1 MIKHYKLYIIGGDFV
16 KTAWNL
22 SLELLSILKEIDDL
36 LEQKSK
42 ENNINKQNILDKR
55 IDVLETK
62 MFEIKN
68 ILKNMEV

>member
-1 MIKHYKLYIIGGDFV
+1 M
-16 KTAWNL
+16 KTAWKL

-42 ENNINKQNILDKR
+42 ENNINKQYVLDKR
-55 IDVLETK
+55 IDVVESK

>member
-1 MIKHYKLYIIGGDFV
+1 M

-22 SLELLSILKEIDDL
+22 SLELLSVLKEIDDL
-36 LEQKSK
+36 LEQKIK
-42 ENNINKQNILDKR
+42 EDNINKQNVLDKR

-68 ILKNMEV
+68 VLKNMEV

>member
-1 MIKHYKLYIIGGDFV
+1 M

-36 LEQKSK
+36 LEQKNK

-55 IDVLETK
+55 IDILEIK

>member
-1 MIKHYKLYIIGGDFV
+1 M

-42 ENNINKQNILDKR
+42 ENNINKQNVLDKR

>member
-1 MIKHYKLYIIGGDFV
+1 M

-22 SLELLSILKEIDDL
+22 SLELLSVLKEIDDL
-36 LEQKSK
+36 LEQKIK
-42 ENNINKQNILDKR
+42 EDNINKQNILDKR
-55 IDVLETK
+55 IDILEIK

>member
-1 MIKHYKLYIIGGDFV
+1 M

-22 SLELLSILKEIDDL
+22 SLELLSVLKEIDDL